1 MNTKARKEKINVLKP
16 TERDDK
22 NVVEDVTSE
31 VKNCKGRRRR
41 KEKTG
46 AQIRSS
52 RSSSLSSLDSY
63 AKHAGHWLSIVSD
76 GGSRSRGGSEIL
88 LVRRLHT
95 YDFVT
100 LYWVE
105 VGETLA
111 WVTIPLCH
119 MGLSGKDFSYLEH
132 KRRKA
137 ILIRFVIGKPKWS
150 AQDFIKNCGNAW
162 GLVRCQ

>member
-1 MNTKARKEKINVLKP
+1 MLKP

-63 AKHAGHWLSIVSD
+63 AKHAGH
-76 GGSRSRGGSEIL
+76 
-88 LVRRLHT
+88 
-95 YDFVT
+95 
-100 LYWVE
+100 
-105 VGETLA
+105 
-111 WVTIPLCH
+111 
-119 MGLSGKDFSYLEH
+119 
-132 KRRKA
+132 
-137 ILIRFVIGKPKWS
+137 
-150 AQDFIKNCGNAW
+150 
-162 GLVRCQ
+162 